1 MRGERERNSGRERE
15 RWRVRA
21 RKKLI
26 ERYRG
31 MGENLVVKQESHRD
45 ASVDLRSGKTG
56 LLVFLGAN
64 KVEIKRNLR
73 LYCTLQGHK
82 TGPPHVDQRP
92 VRAAQKYHGYHFYG
106 LEPRQKKRKN

>member
-1 MRGERERNSGRERE
+1 MRERE
-15 RWRVRA
+15 REIERWIVRA

-31 MGENLVVKQESHRD
+31 MAETLVVKQESHRD
-45 ASVDLRSGKTG
+45 ASVDLRTGKTG

-73 LYCTLQGHK
+73 LYLARSQNG
-82 TGPPHVDQRP
+82 
-92 VRAAQKYHGYHFYG
+92 AATC
-106 LEPRQKKRKN
+106 